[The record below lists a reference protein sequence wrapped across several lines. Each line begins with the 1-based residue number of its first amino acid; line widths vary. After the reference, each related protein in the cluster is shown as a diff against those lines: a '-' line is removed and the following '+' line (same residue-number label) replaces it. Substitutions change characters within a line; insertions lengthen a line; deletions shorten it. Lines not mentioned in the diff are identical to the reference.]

1 MAAKTTDPSTRT
13 VELLRTLT
21 IVQLGLGGVGQAQ
34 IRQIVGGSMNEIN
47 AIVKLLRPKKQ
58 RRERNE

>member
-1 MAAKTTDPSTRT
+1 MAKNNDPATRI

-34 IRQIVGGSMNEIN
+34 IRQIVGGSMNDIN
-47 AIVKLLRPKKQ
+47 AIVKLLRSKKKK
-58 RRERNE
+58 RERNE

>member
-1 MAAKTTDPSTRT
+1 MTKSDDPATRT
-13 VELLRTLT
+13 VELLRKLI

-47 AIVKLLRPKKQ
+47 ATVKLLRPKKQ
-58 RRERNE
+58 RREHHE